1 MATYRDRFSR
11 KNLFAVFV
19 ACAFPVHVWAIISLL
34 NQVPAW
40 ILRVNLWDL
49 AGMIGLTL
57 VFALVESLLVTA
69 GVVLLAALIPGRWF
83 TERFVALSAA
93 VIWLTS
99 LVSMFAHL
107 QEPLVRS
114 FLGVLIGAAYLAALA
129 ASAWA
134 LTRYP
139 RFGVALNGLLEKLAV
154 LTAFYLTLDGIGLVI
169 VILRNI

>member
-1 MATYRDRFSR
+1 
-11 KNLFAVFV
+11 
-19 ACAFPVHVWAIISLL
+19 
-34 NQVPAW
+34 
-40 ILRVNLWDL
+40 VNLWDL

-57 VFALVESLLVTA
+57 VFALVESLLVA
-69 GVVLLAALIPGRWF
+69 MGVVLLAAVIPGWWF

-93 VIWLTS
+93 AIWLTS

-114 FLGVLIGAAYLAALA
+114 FLGVLIGVAYLAALA

-139 RFGVALNGLLEKLAV
+139 RFEGSLNRFLEKLAV
-154 LTAFYLTLDGIGLVI
+154 LTAFYLALDGIGLVI